1 MAKRLVSLTLP
12 IVGYIDA
19 TVEIDIPDSITDQTE
34 AQQWVLDNYT
44 THNIVRQD
52 SFEECGINYD
62 VDTEDNDNLCCLD
75 VNFDEETE

>member
-1 MAKRLVSLTLP
+1 MAKRLVSLTVP
-12 IVGYIDA
+12 IVGYINA

-44 THNIVRQD
+44 TKDIVDQD
-52 SFEECGINYD
+52 TFDTCDVSYD

-75 VNFDEETE
+75 VDLDEDLL